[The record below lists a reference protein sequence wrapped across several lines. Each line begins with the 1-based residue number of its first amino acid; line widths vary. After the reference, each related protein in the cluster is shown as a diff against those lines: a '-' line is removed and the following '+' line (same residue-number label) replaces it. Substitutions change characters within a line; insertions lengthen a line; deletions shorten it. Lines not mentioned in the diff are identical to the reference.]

1 MGTMEINPL
10 LVKLSVPMM
19 ISMLVQALYN
29 VVDSVF
35 VSHVSESALTAV
47 SLAFSLQNVMI
58 AVGVGT
64 GVGVNAMLS
73 KSLGEKNQ
81 SRANATAKN
90 GIFLSLC
97 SFVVFLVIGLTCM
110 KPYFYAQTSDAAIAQ
125 QGIRYLSVCCIF
137 SLGLF
142 TQTMGEK
149 LLAATGRT
157 HLNRNPDIQI
167 SFKGFRP
174 SAKAIGRIYTVG
186 LPSIA
191 MQCVGSLM
199 TFGMNLILMSFSATA
214 VAVFGVYFKL
224 QSFVFMPIFG
234 LNNGMVP
241 IISYNYGARR
251 PGRVKKTIKLAV
263 CYAECIMLIG
273 FCIFQFAPDKVL
285 GIFAASDAMLA
296 IGIPAMRIICLHFL
310 LAGASIVLSSVF
322 QALGNGVFS
331 LIVSVCRQLFVLL
344 PAAWLL
350 AQTGNVNNVW
360 WAFLIAEIVSV
371 LLSLGFYARIN
382 KNIIAPMYSPAE

>member
-1 MGTMEINPL
+1 
-10 LVKLSVPMM
+10 
-19 ISMLVQALYN
+19 
-29 VVDSVF
+29 
-35 VSHVSESALTAV
+35 
-47 SLAFSLQNVMI
+47 
-58 AVGVGT
+58 
-64 GVGVNAMLS
+64 
-73 KSLGEKNQ
+73 
-81 SRANATAKN
+81 
-90 GIFLSLC
+90 
-97 SFVVFLVIGLTCM
+97 M
-110 KPYFYAQTSDAAIAQ
+110 KPYFYAQTSDPVIAQ
-125 QGIRYLSVCCIF
+125 QGIQYLSVCCIF

-157 HLNRNPDIQI
+157 YLSMISQLVGAGQFCGAGMTLYFNTRKNPDIQI

-199 TFGMNLILMSFSATA
+199 TFGMNLILMAFSATA

-224 QSFVFMPIFG
+224 QSFVFMPVFG

-241 IISYNYGARR
+241 IIGFN
-251 PGRVKKTIKLAV
+251 
-263 CYAECIMLIG
+263 YAEGIMLAG
-273 FCIFQFAPDKVL
+273 FCIFQFAPRQVL
-285 GIFAASDAMLA
+285 SIFAASNAMLA

-310 LAGASIVLSSVF
+310 LAGVSIVLSSVF
-322 QALGNGVFS
+322 QALGNGIFS

-350 AQTGNVNNVW
+350 AQSGSVNNVW
-360 WAFLIAEIVSV
+360 WAFLIAEFVSI
-371 LLSLGFYARIN
+371 LMSLAFYARIN
-382 KNIIAPMYSPAE
+382 KTTIAPLYH